1 MKGGCWLDSAEICVW
16 ALLLNIFANY
26 VKKKVSNG
34 VINNLELPRTIE
46 MRASYSDQING
57 FWATTK

>member
-34 VINNLELPRTIE
+34 VINNLELPRTVE
-46 MRASYSDQING
+46 MRASYSVQINR
-57 FWATTK
+57 F